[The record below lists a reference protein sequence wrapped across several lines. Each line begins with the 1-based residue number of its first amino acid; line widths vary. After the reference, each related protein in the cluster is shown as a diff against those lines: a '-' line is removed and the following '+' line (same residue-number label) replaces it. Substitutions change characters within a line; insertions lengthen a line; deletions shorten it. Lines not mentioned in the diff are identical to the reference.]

1 VLEQEAVGVTL
12 EGEAADLIGE
22 SASARFE
29 TPATAETEPVVTDP
43 TEAIYREH
51 YQLLLNVAC
60 RKFRV
65 PEGDAEALIQEIF
78 VSYLSVGAGIR
89 AVRPCLVAAGST
101 PSRHYWRL
109 HGRTESLPEN
119 FGERSD
125 PLSHGLAETVALRLT
140 MHQTLGYLHEKCRE
154 TLRLHYF
161 EGCSATEVAR
171 QLDTTSRYA
180 EKLIHNCL
188 KRAYEIYR
196 NLTAVKRA

>member
-12 EGEAADLIGE
+12 EGEGADLLDD
-22 SASARFE
+22 SAPARFE
-29 TPATAETEPVVTDP
+29 TPATAEFDPVVADP
-43 TEAIYREH
+43 TEEIYREH
-51 YQLLLNVAC
+51 YQLLLYVAC

-65 PEGDAEALIQEIF
+65 PEEDAEALIQEIF
-78 VSYLSVGAGIR
+78 VSYLSAGAGIR
-89 AVRPCLVAAGST
+89 DVRAWLVAAVSNA
-101 PSRHYWRL
+101 SRHYWRI

-125 PLSHGLAETVALRLT
+125 PLSHGLAETFARRLT

-161 EGCSATEVAR
+161 EGCSAMEVAR
-171 QLDTTSRYA
+171 RLDTTNRYA

-188 KRAYEIYR
+188 KRAHEIYK
-196 NLTAVKRA
+196 NLTAVKRT